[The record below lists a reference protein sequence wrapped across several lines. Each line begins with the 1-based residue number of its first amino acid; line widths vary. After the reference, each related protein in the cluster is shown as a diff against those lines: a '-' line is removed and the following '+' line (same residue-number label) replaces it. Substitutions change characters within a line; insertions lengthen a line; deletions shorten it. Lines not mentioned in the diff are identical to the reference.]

1 MADDTVD
8 RSTGNPIVLMVAN
21 LTVTPRTNGFDISW
35 DPIAALNL
43 NYYLI
48 TRSDG
53 ETFRTIS
60 TVLHDSYELVE
71 KSIYT
76 WSVSAHAKHGI
87 SVPAITATFQF

>member
-35 DPIAALNL
+35 DPSAALNL
-43 NYYLI
+43 EYYLI

-53 ETFRTIS
+53 KTFRTVS
-60 TVLHDSYELVE
+60 TVLHDSYQLVPY
-71 KSIYT
+71 SIYT
-76 WSVSAHAKHGI
+76 WSVSAHAGRKL
-87 SVPAITATFQF
+87 SVPAVTSGFQF